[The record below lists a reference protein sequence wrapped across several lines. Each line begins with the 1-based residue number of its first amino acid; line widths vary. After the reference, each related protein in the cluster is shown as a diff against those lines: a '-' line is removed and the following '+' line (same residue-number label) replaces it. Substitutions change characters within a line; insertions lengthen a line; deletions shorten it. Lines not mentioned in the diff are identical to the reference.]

1 MFLPLLLLLLPACSQ
16 NAQQMHDGYYTAEV
30 TSFDDQGWK
39 PFLTIYV
46 SNNKIVTVEY
56 NAKNASGFIKSW
68 DMDFMRRMK
77 SAVGTYPNKY
87 VRAYAAALLDKQNPA
102 WVMPY
107 PGLKVLSYYFRNFPL
122 PPSARPGRATKVLR
136 WLICPQAESQMNGS
150 LFYIC
155 LWCSHPL
162 KGGLIFE
169 I

>member
-1 MFLPLLLLLLPACSQ
+1 MNTILKSRMARAAQVFLALLLLLLPACSQ
-16 NAQQMHDGYYTAEV
+16 NAQQMHDGYYTAEA

-68 DMDFMRRMK
+68 DLDFMRRMK

-102 WVMPY
+102 WVNAI
-107 PGLKVLSYYFRNFPL
+107 PG
-122 PPSARPGRATKVLR
+122 
-136 WLICPQAESQMNGS
+136 AESS
-150 LFYIC
+150 LILFQKLSVAAISQARAGDKSIA
-155 LWCSHPL
+155 LVDLPS
-162 KGGLIFE
+162 G
-169 I
+169 